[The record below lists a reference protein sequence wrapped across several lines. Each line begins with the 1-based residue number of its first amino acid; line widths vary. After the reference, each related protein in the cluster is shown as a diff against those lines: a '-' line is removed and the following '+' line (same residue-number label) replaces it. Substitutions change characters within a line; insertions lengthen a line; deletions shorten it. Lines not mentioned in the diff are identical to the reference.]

1 MNISNAV
8 NTANSVL
15 AYYTSSR
22 MKEGMTYDLNS
33 INSKN
38 LLGKE
43 LHKSPYGYPYTGACV
58 TITSNTDGADTYSIC
73 LTDGHFGIDD
83 TEENIIAGTKGTEK
97 TEVKVD
103 NTVTECTCTNN

>member
-1 MNISNAV
+1 MKKNRKGFTLTELLAIIVIISILITLAVPAILKYIKLSKDKMNISNAV

-38 LLGKE
+38 LLGNE
-43 LHKSPYGYPYTGACV
+43 
-58 TITSNTDGADTYSIC
+58 
-73 LTDGHFGIDD
+73 
-83 TEENIIAGTKGTEK
+83 
-97 TEVKVD
+97 
-103 NTVTECTCTNN
+103 